1 MLVLKTTDKE
11 FSPRFQSLVSD
22 RREATVDVS
31 GTVRDI
37 LAHVKARGDA
47 AVQEYTSRFDHY
59 RPHSHHLSAAFIAE
73 QAAKCSDEVKAALE
87 LAAERISSFHQK
99 QLPQDIGYT
108 DTAGVKLGLNWVALS
123 QVGIYV
129 PGGRASYPSSVLMN
143 ALPAKIAGVERI
155 VMTVPMPHGEINPA
169 VLAAAQVAGVTE
181 IYSIGGAQAV
191 GALAYGTETITPVDK
206 IVGPGNAYVAEAK
219 RQVFGTVGIDSIAG
233 PSEILVVADRQ
244 NNPEWIAWD
253 LLSQAEHDPSA
264 QSILITDSES
274 FAQQVIAAVEQILT
288 TLPSQK
294 VASSSWQ
301 NHGAVII
308 VRDLAESIPLLNQL
322 APEHVELCV
331 DNPQLLASQ
340 IKCAGSLFLGRYT
353 PEAIGDYLGGPNHVL
368 PTSRSARFAS
378 GLRVYDFL
386 KRITYLECNQA
397 ALQKIGQSAVTLA
410 ETEGLPAHA
419 GSVAVRLQG
428 LKDM

>member
-1 MLVLKTTDKE
+1 MQLLKTTDKD
-11 FSPRFQSLVSD
+11 FTPQFQALVNS

-31 GTVRDI
+31 GTVHNI
-37 LAHVKARGDA
+37 LADVKVRGDA
-47 AVQEYTSRFDHY
+47 AVKDYTSRFDHFSPDSL
-59 RPHSHHLSAAFIAE
+59 RLSETFIAE
-73 QAAKCSDEVKAALE
+73 QAAKCPTEVKTALE
-87 LAAERISSFHQK
+87 LAAQRIAAFHQK
-99 QLPQDIGYT
+99 QLPQNIGYT
-108 DTAGVKLGLNWVALS
+108 DTVGIKLGLNWVALS

-155 VMTVPMPHGEINPA
+155 VMTVPMPRGEINPA

-181 IYSIGGAQAV
+181 IYSIGGAQAIA
-191 GALAYGTETITPVDK
+191 ALAYGTDSISPVDK

-233 PSEILVVADRQ
+233 PSEILVVADDK
-244 NNPEWIAWD
+244 NHPEWIAWD

-264 QSILITDSES
+264 QSILITDSET
-274 FAQQVIAAVEQILT
+274 FAQKVITAVEQVIPQLST
-288 TLPSQK
+288 QAA
-294 VASSSWQ
+294 ASTSWEK
-301 NHGAVII
+301 HGAVII
-308 VRDLAESIPLLNQL
+308 VNDLADSIPLLNQL

-331 DNPQLLASQ
+331 DNPELLANQ
-340 IKCAGSLFLGRYT
+340 IKCAGSMFLGRYT

-378 GLRVYDFL
+378 GLSVYDFV

-397 ALQKIGQSAVTLA
+397 ALQEIGQAAVTLA
-410 ETEGLPAHA
+410 EAEGLPAHA
-419 GSVAVRLQG
+419 GSVAIRLESG
-428 LKDM
+428 C

>member
-1 MLVLKTTDKE
+1 MQLLKTTDKD
-11 FSPRFQSLVSD
+11 FSTAFQALVNN

-31 GTVRDI
+31 GTVRGI
-37 LAHVKARGDA
+37 LADVKVRGDA
-47 AVQEYTSRFDHY
+47 AVKEYTSRFDHFS
-59 RPHSHHLSAAFIAE
+59 PESLHLSADFITA
-73 QAAKCSDEVKAALE
+73 QAAKCPADVKAALE
-87 LAAERISSFHQK
+87 IAAERIGNFHQK

-108 DTAGVKLGLNWVALS
+108 DATGVKLGLNWVSLS

-155 VMTVPMPHGEINPA
+155 VMTVPMPRGEINPA

-191 GALAYGTETITPVDK
+191 AALAYGTETLTPVDK

-233 PSEILVVADRQ
+233 PSEILVVADDK

-264 QSILITDSES
+264 QSILITDSEV
-274 FAQQVIAAVEQILT
+274 FAQKIVTAVEQVLAKLAT
-288 TLPSQK
+288 QE
-294 VASSSWQ
+294 VASASWQ
-301 NHGAVII
+301 NHGAII
-308 VRDLAESIPLLNQL
+308 VVNDLAESIPLLNQL

-378 GLRVYDFL
+378 GLSVYDFL

-397 ALQKIGQSAVTLA
+397 ALQEIGKAAVTLA
-410 ETEGLPAHA
+410 EAEGLPAHA
-419 GSVAVRLQG
+419 GSVAVRLQSPE
-428 LKDM
+428 